1 MVLKVGTSFEKIIYG
16 RKGSFHMTTDKNVF
30 EDEEQEQFEK
40 DNSIH
45 MSSSAML
52 YEYEAKFQQT
62 IALSEADKKNPNRIL
77 PFLDKLDRLG
87 LPLASPE
94 SASFFVEPK
103 GMSFDEYIKATHQQ
117 LSNQATLRMYVYL
130 VLLQRRGIEY
140 HFNDHVFTFDIRDVK
155 DYGGIEYKMFD
166 TITDINSDIVRRMG
180 IKVDTMKGYVK
191 KYEKQWIKLENKLN
205 FYQNQLANLSPDTNT
220 SEEALKNKATEYQ
233 RQIRQTEHAMHD
245 LTDDVYE
252 TLTRTLMLESVT
264 TSHVNH
270 FIAHFLAYGIQ
281 IDAQEFERHKDDI
294 TLDHGVYT
302 THHRKLIKHMNE
314 DDIYVQHPDLIWL
327 PAKASY
333 EQLVSIVAPKSRF
346 TQKQLEHGFSRLTD
360 QLKLS
365 HDANIFTFRHH
376 AIFFKNGILLL
387 EYDDTGKI
395 QYQFK
400 NHDDM
405 TRREIMFQ
413 YATHYRLDMVYN
425 PKPQTVFDDNEVSE
439 PVTPDYIFGAL
450 GRRGYEHDEAEASAR
465 SNLLMQYALKI
476 LLPYDDLYDVEGT
489 FLYFYNASN
498 SGKSTF
504 MRLMENM
511 AGIDKTA
518 NLETKDFSKKE
529 SFGLSTI
536 KDKRLILIDE
546 ATDGQHKIE
555 TENIKKISTK
565 ERITANVKNNP
576 YMKFTP
582 NAEMIFASNY
592 EPMFHDESGGT
603 EKRLLAFQLENGY
616 NNTQEGLKDLRFIRY
631 DLINRS
637 EFQSACIQWIL
648 DHVNVKQDIP
658 QSVKTDSLEIISSE
672 DDVQSF
678 IKSRIRQ
685 SIDEPLFIN
694 IDHLY
699 DLYRLESLA
708 KGRKTNNIRNK
719 SNFKKALMKIRHGVY
734 NIKQLDHSSVD
745 VMNRL
750 LWLHGKLFEDNFNEL
765 NDRDFSNAVL
775 RTFRELTTERNQ
787 CLKQFYSQVI
797 KLANKEIK
805 ITEVTRKR
813 STMIT
818 ILPDNEMYHTTVSE
832 SDMKAIAKLQKKEF
846 LQSMLK
852 LDKNVTLIK
861 EGNTQRLPQ
870 PINDNVYKQFTLYS
884 THNIEKINFNT
895 FLNR

>member
-1 MVLKVGTSFEKIIYG
+1 
-16 RKGSFHMTTDKNVF
+16 MTTDKNVF

-117 LSNQATLRMYVYL
+117 LSKQATLRMYVYL

-205 FYQNQLANLSPDTNT
+205 FYQNQLASLSPDTNT

-294 TLDHGVYT
+294 TLNHGVYT

-685 SIDEPLFIN
+685 SIEEPLFIN

>member
-1 MVLKVGTSFEKIIYG
+1 
-16 RKGSFHMTTDKNVF
+16 MTENKNVF
-30 EDEEQEQFEK
+30 EDKEQEQFEK

-117 LSNQATLRMYVYL
+117 LSKQATLRMYVYL

-425 PKPQTVFDDNEVSE
+425 PKPQIVFDDNEVSE

-685 SIDEPLFIN
+685 SIEEPLFIN

>member
-1 MVLKVGTSFEKIIYG
+1 
-16 RKGSFHMTTDKNVF
+16 MTENKNVF
-30 EDEEQEQFEK
+30 EDKEQEQFEK

-117 LSNQATLRMYVYL
+117 LSKQATLRMYVYL

-180 IKVDTMKGYVK
+180 IKVDTMKGHVK

-205 FYQNQLANLSPDTNT
+205 FYQNQLASLSPDTNT
-220 SEEALKNKATEYQ
+220 SEEALKNKANEYQ
-233 RQIRQTEHAMHD
+233 RQIMQTEHAMHD

-365 HDANIFTFRHH
+365 HDANIFTFKHH

-405 TRREIMFQ
+405 TRRKIMFQ

-425 PKPQTVFDDNEVSE
+425 PKPQTIFDDNEVSE

-648 DHVNVKQDIP
+648 DHVNIKQDIP

>member
-1 MVLKVGTSFEKIIYG
+1 
-16 RKGSFHMTTDKNVF
+16 MTTDKNVF
-30 EDEEQEQFEK
+30 EDKEKEQFEK

-117 LSNQATLRMYVYL
+117 LSKQATLRMYVYL

-140 HFNDHVFTFDIRDVK
+140 HFNNHVFTFDIRDVK

-205 FYQNQLANLSPDTNT
+205 FYQNQLASLSPDTNT

-233 RQIRQTEHAMHD
+233 RQIRKTEHAMHD

-425 PKPQTVFDDNEVSE
+425 PKPQTIFDDNEVSE

-565 ERITANVKNNP
+565 ERITANVKNKP

-685 SIDEPLFIN
+685 SIEEPLFIN